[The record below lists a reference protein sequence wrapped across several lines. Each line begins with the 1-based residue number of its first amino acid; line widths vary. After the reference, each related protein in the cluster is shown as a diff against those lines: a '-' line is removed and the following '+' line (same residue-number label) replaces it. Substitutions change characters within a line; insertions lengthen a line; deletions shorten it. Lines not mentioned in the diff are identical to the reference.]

1 MDERLR
7 EPVRQRVGN
16 RCEYCLIPQEATPYF
31 TFHVE
36 HVIPRQH
43 AGDTDDPRRLAL
55 ACNRCNAYKGPNL
68 SSIDPATGEVVR
80 LFNPREDTW
89 QEHFVFEG
97 SEVIGITLVGRATVN
112 LLRMNAPHRVELR
125 GEWLAEGGTLA

>member
-1 MDERLR
+1 
-7 EPVRQRVGN
+7 
-16 RCEYCLIPQEATPYF
+16 
-31 TFHVE
+31 
-36 HVIPRQH
+36 
-43 AGDTDDPRRLAL
+43 
-55 ACNRCNAYKGPNL
+55 L